1 MVNYTYR
8 DIIQSL
14 SEKLTEAGISNAY
27 WEARELAGAALG
39 FNCRGKFDTKTQADT
54 EQIKLCANLLAR
66 RLMGE
71 PLQYIIGEWDFC
83 GESFKVGSG
92 VLIPRADT
100 ETLIERACSLLGG
113 EKELTVIDLCS
124 GSGCIGITLEKK
136 LDCKEVW
143 CVEKSEAAMY
153 FLKEN
158 AARLNSACKPL
169 LGDVTDESLPEKLP
183 LADLMI
189 CNPPYISAA
198 DMKKLQKEV
207 TFEPAEALFGGEDGC
222 DFYREIVRLW
232 KSRLKPEGIM
242 MFEIGAGQEDE
253 VMQIMIQAGMR
264 DVRARRD
271 MAGINRCV
279 YGRNSVQKNEAVN
292 LYDQLDKAERN
303 LH

>member
-39 FNCRGKFDTKTQADT
+39 FNCRGKFDAKTQADT

-71 PLQYIIGEWDFC
+71 PLQYIIGKWDFC

-100 ETLIERACSLLGG
+100 ETLIECACSLLGG

-158 AARLNSACKPL
+158 ATRLNSACKPL

-183 LADLMI
+183 LADLI
-189 CNPPYISAA
+189 ISNPPYISAA

-207 TFEPAEALFGGEDGC
+207 TFEPVEALFGGEDGC

-253 VMQIMIQAGMR
+253 VMQIMIQAGMH